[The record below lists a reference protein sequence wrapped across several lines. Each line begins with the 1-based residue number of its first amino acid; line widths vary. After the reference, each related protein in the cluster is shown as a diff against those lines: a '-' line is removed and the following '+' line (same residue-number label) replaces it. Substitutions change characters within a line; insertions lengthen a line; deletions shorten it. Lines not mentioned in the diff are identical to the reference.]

1 MRAMPWGAVLGSFWL
16 LLSVFLSGSNALVG
30 LTARGAEGFS
40 FPPGTE
46 VRLLSPDLKTLYAAW
61 RVQEGRLSPLSP
73 PLAPKAGQEV
83 RLLVSEPG
91 KKLITLE
98 AVADKGDVWII
109 LGKERVSFL
118 KLLKEL
124 GLSPPERLWP

>member
-1 MRAMPWGAVLGSFWL
+1 MRNVARILPLFFL
-16 LLSVFLSGSNALVG
+16 LWALALQGPLG
-30 LTARGAEGFS
+30 LT

-61 RVQEGRLSPLSP
+61 RVQEGRLLPLSP
-73 PLAPKAGQEV
+73 PLSPRAGQEV

-91 KKLITLE
+91 KKPVTLE
-98 AVADKGDVWII
+98 GVADRGDLWIL

-124 GLSPPERLWP
+124 GLVPPERLWP